1 MAEFKEGWGVIV
13 GGDEGE
19 WAKGT
24 RVRKI
29 KSKPDDA
36 HQDGAEGVIV
46 GAMGPIPPGTR
57 AEIHLDLARDGK
69 SSEDVVFI
77 YWVVWD
83 DMPGVPVAIIDPR
96 IEPWPKVE
104 SV

>member
-46 GAMGPIPPGTR
+46 GA
-57 AEIHLDLARDGK
+57 
-69 SSEDVVFI
+69 
-77 YWVVWD
+77 
-83 DMPGVPVAIIDPR
+83 
-96 IEPWPKVE
+96 
-104 SV
+104 